1 MAYLGLLLL
10 LFVLFIFVIFCLFL
24 TPEISI
30 NIYLYIEGETIFCL
44 PVNTQH
50 SHNPHCGELVADV
63 HHHHRFAHKVSK
75 DPLPVSDQLVDVEG
89 HHQQEQHV
97 GYRQIQ
103 HVDVRDHFLLAYR
116 HRVDDQP
123 VGDDPHRAEDAV
135 NGRENVHERGDVHE
149 AVGWRCGAQT

>member
-1 MAYLGLLLL
+1 M
-10 LFVLFIFVIFCLFL
+10 
-24 TPEISI
+24 
-30 NIYLYIEGETIFCL
+30 YLYIEGETIFCL
-44 PVNTQH
+44 PVNAQH
-50 SHNPHCGELVADV
+50 SNNPHCGELVADV

-116 HRVDDQP
+116 HGVDDQP